1 MAPTLPQA
9 ALAQDDSL
17 KYRRSA
23 SPTKS
28 GRAEK
33 SPRSF
38 GEKVQTA
45 VRLRPFLNLE
55 LAKIAQ
61 WERRS
66 EHSSYSC
73 VEMKPDGHVTLHDPE
88 KPNQPGR
95 DFECTFAF
103 DSSQPQSSQYA
114 DQSTIFEGVGADMVM
129 HGTTGYNCCLV
140 AYGQTGTG
148 KTHTVHG
155 DWQSHEHRGLLP
167 RIAEGLF
174 ARLGKLAE
182 GDTWRVRISY
192 VEVYKDR
199 LRDLLSG
206 TRMEY
211 ESSPRS
217 TKGALGGKGLE
228 VRAHPEIGVFVENLQ
243 ELPVE
248 SFRDVARHVA
258 RGERAKKIES
268 TTMNNRSS
276 RSHTIFSFKVEVR
289 GTGHNSLSTMQVV
302 DLAGR
307 ENEQTSECKDE
318 RFRELR
324 FINRSL
330 FELANCISALCDGNR
345 EHVPFRNSKLTM
357 LLSDSLSSN
366 SRTTLLAT
374 LTPSPT
380 GFDENMLT
388 CRFLESAG
396 RVTTQPVANRFAAA
410 EVARR
415 LQDEIASLKPMV
427 VEPNTPLADEL
438 TLRETLLRQFSLV
451 WAEDGQ
457 DHEATDEVTLVQ
469 GACKQPMVSSTGLCH
484 PQCAPAL
491 WVETL
496 VRPTG
501 TLYHLYSP

>member
-1 MAPTLPQA
+1 
-9 ALAQDDSL
+9 
-17 KYRRSA
+17 
-23 SPTKS
+23 
-28 GRAEK
+28 
-33 SPRSF
+33 
-38 GEKVQTA
+38 
-45 VRLRPFLNLE
+45 
-55 LAKIAQ
+55 
-61 WERRS
+61 
-66 EHSSYSC
+66 
-73 VEMKPDGHVTLHDPE
+73 
-88 KPNQPGR
+88 
-95 DFECTFAF
+95 
-103 DSSQPQSSQYA
+103 
-114 DQSTIFEGVGADMVM
+114 
-129 HGTTGYNCCLV
+129 
-140 AYGQTGTG
+140 
-148 KTHTVHG
+148 
-155 DWQSHEHRGLLP
+155 
-167 RIAEGLF
+167 
-174 ARLGKLAE
+174 
-182 GDTWRVRISY
+182 
-192 VEVYKDR
+192 
-199 LRDLLSG
+199 
-206 TRMEY
+206 
-211 ESSPRS
+211 
-217 TKGALGGKGLE
+217 
-228 VRAHPEIGVFVENLQ
+228 
-243 ELPVE
+243 
-248 SFRDVARHVA
+248 
-258 RGERAKKIES
+258 
-268 TTMNNRSS
+268 MNNRSS

-457 DHEATDEVTLVQ
+457 DHEAGSKWRGMEKCQGLEHTNHSASSALKQVGAKLSTLQRAIQAKGGVIHEAVSPATTARSEHSDGGHALRGPSGRGNAGRRLSEEKAGLAARTGAPPVASFYRVFVTV
-469 GACKQPMVSSTGLCH
+469 V
-484 PQCAPAL
+484 
-491 WVETL
+491 
-496 VRPTG
+496 
-501 TLYHLYSP
+501 